1 MHHANEVLLT
11 TQPEKKILEKIRSL
25 PPEMVAAV
33 EQFIDSLGGAG
44 AGSGLSNRISKSHPA
59 DPFTHIWDNPADAE
73 YDSI

>member
-1 MHHANEVLLT
+1 MHHANEVLLA

-33 EQFIDSLGGAG
+33 ERFIDSLAG
-44 AGSGLSNRISKSHPA
+44 TDTESGPASRQSKHCPA
-59 DPFTHIWDNPADAE
+59 DPFTRIWDNPEDAE